1 MTPPDSTLIM
11 PPDSSLCTLIRDTL
25 PFSADVFAKL
35 SEIVVP
41 DRREPLDCESLEKT
55 LKEKQ
60 RQVSHCFQTYLTS
73 DDDS

>member
-1 MTPPDSTLIM
+1 MTTLDLTLIPPRDST
-11 PPDSSLCTLIRDTL
+11 LCTLIRNTL

-35 SEIVVP
+35 SEIMVP